1 MLKNVPVNIITGFLG
16 VGKTTAIQQLLKQ
29 KPAIEKW
36 AVLVN
41 EFGQI
46 GIDQTAFEPEDGV
59 TIKELPGGC
68 ICCTM
73 GIPLTMSLVML
84 LQRSK
89 PDRLIIEPTGIGH
102 PAGIIDTLRSEPF
115 ADTLKIQATICLVD
129 PRALEDPKIL
139 AHETFQDQIN
149 LADVLILNKTDV
161 ADPALTEEME
171 QRARSMFPPKER
183 VIRAQQGF
191 FDIRVLNLGN
201 TEQSPQYPDAHS
213 QAPASE
219 HSHSEADKHNHSVP
233 HQAETN
239 QSETSQSTDKQQPR
253 PGHPIALSGS
263 GYERNSYGW
272 RFHSDDVFD
281 LDLLSNWC
289 RSKPALE
296 RIKGVFRT
304 TKEWVLINQVL
315 GEQVVSPIAWRK
327 DSRLE
332 IVCEET
338 LNINILSDE
347 LKSCLLRQG
356 ASD

>member
-1 MLKNVPVNIITGFLG
+1 MLKNIPVNIITGFLG

-29 KPAIEKW
+29 KPATEKW

-46 GIDQTAFEPEDGV
+46 GIDQTAFKPEDGV

-73 GIPLTMSLVML
+73 GLPLTMSLVML

-115 ADTLKIQATICLVD
+115 AETLQIQATICLVD
-129 PRALEDPKIL
+129 PRALRDSKIL

-149 LADVLILNKTDV
+149 LADVLILNKTDM
-161 ADPALTEEME
+161 ADQALIEEME
-171 QRARSMFPPKER
+171 QRANSMFPPKER
-183 VIRAQQGF
+183 VIKAQQGY
-191 FDIRVLNLGN
+191 FDISVLDLGSADLN
-201 TEQSPQYPDAHS
+201 AQYPDAHAHAK
-213 QAPASE
+213 APE
-219 HSHSEADKHNHSVP
+219 HSHSHTQLP
-233 HQAETN
+233 ETN
-239 QSETSQSTDKQQPR
+239 ESTQEPT
-253 PGHPIALSGS
+253 PGHPVVLNGS
-263 GYERNSYGW
+263 GYDRNSYGW
-272 RFHSDDVFD
+272 RFHADDIFD
-281 LDLLSNWC
+281 LDRLSNWC

-304 TKEWVLINQVL
+304 AEEWVLINQVL

-332 IVCEET
+332 IVCAET
-338 LNINILSDE
+338 LNINTLNEE
-347 LKSCLLRQG
+347 LKDCLQV
-356 ASD
+356 